1 MGPVSDTQQEYITDI
16 FSSGQHLLSLINDI
30 LDLSKVEAGMMTV
43 DLEAVE
49 IKGLLSNSLSI
60 VREKAGARS
69 IRLELEMDDGLDIC
83 HLDVRKTKQIIY
95 NLLSNAVKFSAQAGS
110 VKLKARIVPRAAVG
124 TMTGSW
130 PVHGFPLSDNEYD
143 AFLEIRVEDQG
154 IGITQENMAR
164 LFQAFSQV
172 DSGLARKFEGTG
184 LGLAMVRQLTELLG
198 GTVAV
203 ASAEGEGACF
213 GAWLPL
219 HAPVRSAIPPPHR
232 ALAAVTGSVASDI
245 AQPTALVVEDDDQSA
260 DLVRLLLEAE
270 GFAVL
275 RASSGEAALL
285 MAPQQPLSLIT
296 LDIQLPG
303 IDGWEFLM
311 RIGEIGALAQVPV
324 VIISGLADGNLALT
338 KGAAAVLQK
347 PISRVQLK
355 ASLSNLG
362 LHPAKER
369 IHTVLVV
376 DDDPKAVELITKFL
390 PAPDYAVVRA
400 YSGSEAITLAHT
412 LKPDLILL
420 DLMMP
425 EMSGFEVVK
434 VLQANTDTAGIP
446 IVVVT
451 AKSVT
456 TEDRSELNNA
466 AGKVIQFV
474 DKAGFDSERF
484 VAEVRRSL
492 PLSEIRKN
500 IGQNTNR

>member
-1 MGPVSDTQQEYITDI
+1 V
-16 FSSGQHLLSLINDI
+16 GQ
-30 LDLSKVEAGMMTV
+30 
-43 DLEAVE
+43 
-49 IKGLLSNSLSI
+49 
-60 VREKAGARS
+60 R
-69 IRLELEMDDGLDIC
+69 
-83 HLDVRKTKQIIY
+83 
-95 NLLSNAVKFSAQAGS
+95 
-110 VKLKARIVPRAAVG
+110 
-124 TMTGSW
+124 
-130 PVHGFPLSDNEYD
+130 
-143 AFLEIRVEDQG
+143 
-154 IGITQENMAR
+154 
-164 LFQAFSQV
+164 
-172 DSGLARKFEGTG
+172 
-184 LGLAMVRQLTELLG
+184 
-198 GTVAV
+198 
-203 ASAEGEGACF
+203 
-213 GAWLPL
+213 
-219 HAPVRSAIPPPHR
+219 
-232 ALAAVTGSVASDI
+232 
-245 AQPTALVVEDDDQSA
+245 TALVVEDDDQAA

-270 GFAVL
+270 GFVVL
-275 RASSGEAALL
+275 RAASGETALAMAA
-285 MAPQQPLSLIT
+285 QQPLSLIT

-311 RIGEIGALAQVPV
+311 RIGEMGTLAQVPV

-376 DDDPKAVELITKFL
+376 DDDPAAVELIGRFL

-400 YSGSEAITLAHT
+400 YSGSEAVTLAHT

-425 EMSGFEVVK
+425 DMSGFEVVK
-434 VLQANTDTAGIP
+434 VLQANGETAGIP

-456 TEDRSELNNA
+456 AQDRSELNSA

-492 PLSEIRKN
+492 PPGEIRKY